1 MLRTLKADLHVHTC
15 LSPCADLGMSPRAI
29 VKQALERG
37 IDLIGITD
45 HNSSENVPALMKAAQ
60 GTSLTVLPGM
70 EATSKEEVHLLALFD
85 SVSKAFAFQQII
97 YEHLP
102 GENDQEAFG
111 MQVVVNEES
120 EVLRFNPRLLAGA
133 TDLATDQIVEAIHSL
148 NGAAIASHIDREVF
162 GIIGQLGF
170 IPEGLSLDALELSP
184 NTSPSQARQLFPDYA
199 RWAFVCSS
207 DAHYVSDIG
216 KVTTLFLLAEPKVR
230 ELKKAFRREEGR
242 RVVQEDGAT
251 VDPARMKPKEPGGIL
266 YARPLAACFGHC

>member
-1 MLRTLKADLHVHTC
+1 
-15 LSPCADLGMSPRAI
+15 MSPRAI
-29 VKQALERG
+29 VQRALERG

-111 MQVVVNEES
+111 RQVVVNEES
-120 EVLRFNPRLLAGA
+120 EVLGFNPHLLAGA
-133 TDLATDQIVEAIHSL
+133 TVLTTDQIVEAIHSL
-148 NGAAIASHIDREVF
+148 NGVVIASHIDREVF

-184 NTSPSQARQLFPDYA
+184 NTSPAQARQRFPDWA
-199 RWAFVCSS
+199 HLAFVCSS

-230 ELKKAFRREEGR
+230 ELKKAFQREGGR
-242 RVVQEDGAT
+242 RVVHDEGTVVDLARAT
-251 VDPARMKPKEPGGIL
+251 QRTPDEIF

>member
-1 MLRTLKADLHVHTC
+1 
-15 LSPCADLGMSPRAI
+15 MSPRAI

-45 HNSSENVPALMKAAQ
+45 HNSSENVPALMRAAQ

-85 SVSKAFAFQQII
+85 SLSKAFAFQQIV
-97 YEHLP
+97 YDHLS

-111 MQVVVNEES
+111 MQVVVNAES

-133 TDLATDQIVEAIHSL
+133 TDLTADQMAEAIHSL
-148 NGAAIASHIDREVF
+148 NGVVIASHVDRETF

-170 IPEGLSLDALELSP
+170 IPEELSLDALELSP
-184 NTSPSQARQLFPDYA
+184 NTSPFQARRRFPHYA
-199 RWAFVCSS
+199 HMTFVCSS
-207 DAHYVSDIG
+207 DAHCLSDIG
-216 KVTTLFLLAEPKVR
+216 KVTTLFLLAAPKVR
-230 ELKKAFRREEGR
+230 ELKKAFLRVEGR
-242 RVVQEDGAT
+242 RVVHNEGTTADLTRAT
-251 VDPARMKPKEPGGIL
+251 QRTPSEIF